1 MPLKRS
7 FSVTLIPLGLLLACC
22 AVFAQAQE
30 PAAEPAGTEA
40 AAPAAPP
47 VEAEVLS
54 TKPQAAAVPDQ
65 AAPVSPAAPTAKPI
79 VKPKPK
85 PKAKPVLGAPDIS
98 EAARKAWPSRGGSA
112 LTPEVKTPAKAK
124 KPAHKKAPK
133 KAKARTEA
141 AHKKPAGL
149 MDLGT
154 LGGDAAEITGIS
166 ADGSVAVGNFE
177 TAGIARAFRWSK
189 AGGLQD
195 LGTFGG
201 VWAGATAVSADGK
214 VVTGVV
220 RYADDGKRGHAF
232 LWVLDT
238 GVQDLGTFGGRD
250 ATPTGISADGRVIVG
265 TISMPDGSTHA
276 FRWTHSGGGV
286 DLGTLGGSAAT
297 AGGVSA
303 DGKVI
308 VGSVTVAGDKPMQ
321 HAFRWTQDTGTQD
334 LGTYK
339 GKGARASAVSADGA
353 AVGGEYIATDG
364 STRAFLWS
372 GKNGMRDLGAGGT
385 PRGVA
390 LDGIV
395 VVGVQPPGKGSHA
408 WRWGKGGVQTLAVLG
423 TDATANAISAEGTV
437 IGGSY
442 LAAGRRHAFV
452 MTGVKP

>member
-1 MPLKRS
+1 MKR
-7 FSVTLIPLGLLLACC
+7 TLWLLLAGW
-22 AVFAQAQE
+22 AVSVSAQE
-30 PAAEPAGTEA
+30 PVVAPAASGPAPAAAEPG
-40 AAPAAPP
+40 
-47 VEAEVLS
+47 VEVLS
-54 TKPQAAAVPDQ
+54 TKPDAAAAPEP
-65 AAPVSPAAPTAKPI
+65 AAPVPTPASAD
-79 VKPKPK
+79 KPKAKSSPK
-85 PKAKPVLGAPDIS
+85 PKAKAIVGAPDIS
-98 EAARKAWPSRGGSA
+98 EAARRAWPSRGGSA
-112 LTPEVKTPAKAK
+112 LTPEVKAPAKAS
-124 KPAHKKAPK
+124 KPARKKAAK
-133 KAKARTEA
+133 KSKVKTTE
-141 AHKKPAGL
+141 HKKPTGL

-232 LWVLDT
+232 LWMLDT
-238 GVQDLGTFGGRD
+238 GVQDLGTFGGKD

-265 TISMPDGSTHA
+265 TVSMPDGSTHA

-308 VGSVTVAGDKPMQ
+308 VGSVTVAGDKPME
-321 HAFRWTQDTGTQD
+321 HAFRWTQDIGTQD

-339 GKGARASAVSADGA
+339 GRGARASAVSADGA

-372 GKNGMRDLGAGGT
+372 GKSGMRDLGAGGT

-423 TDATANAISAEGTV
+423 TDATANAISAEGNV
-437 IGGSY
+437 IAGSY
-442 LAAGRRHAFV
+442 VAAGRRHAFV
-452 MTGVKP
+452 MTGTKP